1 MTIYD
6 SCSLDTLIEGYER
19 HQRHV
24 KGLREETVRGYERLV
39 RLFLRASLGKGPI
52 DPRHLRP
59 PDVTGF
65 LTSMRGRVSGPSMKV
80 VRTALRSFLSFLRM
94 EGLCDQGLEAVILTE
109 ARWRLSTLPRCLS
122 DEQLKQVLAS
132 LRPQCT
138 PCAFRDR
145 AIVWCL
151 STLGLRPGEVAALH
165 LDDIDWRQGT
175 ICLRTR
181 KTGRGAVL
189 PLPREAGRA
198 IVDYLRQ
205 ERPRTDE
212 RRVFV
217 QHRKP
222 RRGAPISRGVV
233 TSAVVQALRRA
244 GVDSPIAGAYVFRH
258 TLASRMVRRGA
269 SLKEV
274 ADVLGHRSLNTTTTY
289 AKLDLTSLGEVAL
302 PWPEVHP

>member
-1 MTIYD
+1 M
-6 SCSLDTLIEGYER
+6 SSWQGSLVTLIDAYEQHLR
-19 HQRHV
+19 RV
-24 KGLREETVRGYERLV
+24 KGVRDSTVDGYERLV
-39 RLFLRASLGKGPI
+39 RLFLRASLGEDLI
-52 DPRHLRP
+52 DPLRLRP
-59 PDVTGF
+59 PDVTQF
-65 LTSMRGRVSGPSMKV
+65 VASMRGRFSPGSMKT

-94 EGLCDQGLEAVILTE
+94 EGLCEQPLEAAIPTE

-132 LRPQCT
+132 LSLCT
-138 PCAFRDR
+138 PPCALRDR

-151 STLGLRPGEVAALH
+151 ATLGLRPGEVAALQ
-165 LDDIDWRQGT
+165 LGDVDWRQGT
-175 ICLRTR
+175 IRLRTR

-198 IVDYLRQ
+198 IVEYLRQ

-212 RRVFV
+212 RHVFV
-217 QHRKP
+217 QHLGG

-233 TSAVVQALRRA
+233 SGAVVRALRRA
-244 GVDSPIAGAYVFRH
+244 GVESPIAGAYVFRH
-258 TLASRMVRRGA
+258 TLASRLVRRGA

-274 ADVLGHRSLNTTTTY
+274 ADVLGHRCLDTTTIY
-289 AKLDLTSLGEVAL
+289 AKLDIASLREVAL

>member
-1 MTIYD
+1 MVIYD
-6 SCSLDTLIEGYER
+6 SCSLDTLIEAYKQ
-19 HQRHV
+19 HQRRV
-24 KGLREETVRGYERLV
+24 KGLRDETLRGYERLL
-39 RLFLRASLGKGPI
+39 RLFLRASLGEGPV
-52 DPRHLRP
+52 DPKDLRP
-59 PDVTGF
+59 SDVTGF
-65 LTSMRGRVSGPSMKV
+65 VSSMGSRLSTLSMKV
-80 VRTALRSFLSFLRM
+80 VRTALRSFLSFLRTD
-94 EGLCDQGLEAVILTE
+94 GLCDQRLEAAIPPG
-109 ARWRLSTLPRCLS
+109 AHWRLSTLPRCLS
-122 DEQLKQVLAS
+122 DEQLKQVFAA
-132 LRPQCT
+132 LRLQRT
-138 PCAFRDR
+138 PCAYRDR
-145 AIVWCL
+145 AMVWCL

-189 PLPREAGRA
+189 PLPRQAGRA

-212 RRVFV
+212 RCVFV
-217 QHRKP
+217 HYRGP

-233 TSAVVQALRRA
+233 TGAVVRALWRA
-244 GVDSPIAGAYVFRH
+244 GIDSPIAGAYVFRH

-274 ADVLGHRSLNTTTTY
+274 ADVLGHRSLDTTTIY

>member
-1 MTIYD
+1 MIVD
-6 SCSLDTLIEGYER
+6 NSCSLDFLIEAYKR
-19 HQRHV
+19 HQRRV
-24 KGLREETVRGYERLV
+24 KGLREETLRGYERLL
-39 RLFLRASLGKGPI
+39 RLFVRASLGD
-52 DPRHLRP
+52 DPVDPKHLRP
-59 PDVTGF
+59 YDVTGF
-65 LTSMRGRVSGPSMKV
+65 VSSMGGRCSAHSMKV
-80 VRTALRSFLSFLRM
+80 VRTALRSLLSFLRM
-94 EGLCDQGLEAVILTE
+94 EGLCDQRLEAAIPTV

-122 DEQLKQVLAS
+122 NEQLKQVLAA
-132 LRPQCT
+132 LRLQCT
-138 PCAFRDR
+138 PCAYRDR

-205 ERPRTDE
+205 QRPKTDE
-212 RRVFV
+212 RRLFV
-217 QHRKP
+217 QHRGP

-233 TSAVVQALRRA
+233 TGAVVRALRRA

-274 ADVLGHRSLNTTTTY
+274 ADVLGHRSLNTTTIY
-289 AKLDLTSLGEVAL
+289 AKLDVASLREVAL